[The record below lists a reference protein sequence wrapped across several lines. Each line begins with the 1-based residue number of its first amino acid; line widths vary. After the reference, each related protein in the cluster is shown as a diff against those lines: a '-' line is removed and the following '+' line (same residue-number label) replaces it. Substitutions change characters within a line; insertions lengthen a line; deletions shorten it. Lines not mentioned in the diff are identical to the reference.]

1 MSLWTEKRCAAR
13 DVFLRASSVMLLLFR
28 WPFFGLWTAYLL
40 RAQITF
46 RRVRH
51 RSAHITKNIPLL
63 RQNLRF
69 FSCTLSARA
78 SRFEEHI
85 RSLCLY
91 GHVLSLSRR

>member
-28 WPFFGLWTAYLL
+28 WPFLACGRRIFYARKSRFDVSGTAAPTS
-40 RAQITF
+40 RKIF
-46 RRVRH
+46 RCC
-51 RSAHITKNIPLL
+51 AKICGF
-63 RQNLRF
+63 F

-85 RSLCLY
+85 RSLCL
-91 GHVLSLSRR
+91 